1 MFLQQIYTS
10 KYALSLCSCTN
21 GVANNHTK
29 TISSNEIPNSCFTVY
44 IFSIV
49 MMIPHSPYNR
59 HSHLHVCTKP
69 KSKLPGYFTL
79 TQLSSLSLETQLVK
93 KFPALVCSQKKN
105 LYWPLFWAKWIQS
118 TNTFPPNVLKIR
130 FNIILSGMPRSSK
143 QYLFSQVL
151 WPRLCSCLHAQNKIT
166 Y

>member
-1 MFLQQIYTS
+1 VFLQQIYTS

-79 TQLSSLSLETQLVK
+79 TQFSSLSLETQLVK
-93 KFPALVCSQKKN
+93 KFPALVCSQKKK
-105 LYWPLFWAKWIQS
+105 PLLATVLSKM
-118 TNTFPPNVLKIR
+118 NTVHQHLPTQCLKNP
-130 FNIILSGMPRSSK
+130 F
-143 QYLFSQVL
+143 
-151 WPRLCSCLHAQNKIT
+151 
-166 Y
+166 